1 MDSSQCWLDIGD
13 TSVSPVQKYRNIK
26 DWESDC
32 LPSLGACAM
41 PAARSKLINLKIIM
55 GIFFLMWGLLMTVGC
70 GEKNVYAPPPTP
82 KVTVTRPTHRLVTD
96 YLEFTGNAQAIQTA
110 MLRARVQ
117 GILEKVYFKDGDM
130 VKKGQLLFLIQ
141 PNTYEAQLE
150 SAEAE
155 VMRQKAA
162 LNHAKT
168 EFARYT
174 NLVQQKAAAAT
185 DLENWRFQMQ
195 SSQGALKAAQAQ
207 VELARLNLSYT
218 RVTAPFNGRIDRR
231 LQDPGNL
238 VGAGEFTPL
247 AEINQI
253 DPIYVYF
260 TISES
265 DLLRVM
271 GKSGKSPL
279 ETEKIKVPLY
289 LGLANEDDYPHKG
302 YLDFAAISLTPTTG
316 TLQMRGIFPN
326 PDGKILPGMYARLR
340 GAIVGPPKEDLLVP
354 SVALGYDQQ
363 GNYVLVV
370 DKNNIVERRSIKL
383 GIAVGE
389 FRVVTEG
396 LTANDWII
404 VSGLL
409 RAMPGKPVIP
419 VKEESKPAP
428 PQEHTKP
435 TIVPELEK
443 SQPAAGPEQEKP
455 KSTVIPEQKKAQPA
469 AASDKKKTRSGSAS
483 Q

>member
-1 MDSSQCWLDIGD
+1 
-13 TSVSPVQKYRNIK
+13 
-26 DWESDC
+26 
-32 LPSLGACAM
+32 M
-41 PAARSKLINLKIIM
+41 PAAISKLVNYKIFSSL
-55 GIFFLMWGLLMTVGC
+55 FFLLAGLYGVVGC

-82 KVTVTRPTHRLVTD
+82 KVTVTQPTHRLVTD

-117 GILEKVYFKDGDM
+117 GILERVYFKDGDM

-271 GKSGKSPL
+271 GKSGRSPL
-279 ETEKIKVPLY
+279 ETNKIKVPLY
-289 LGLANEDDYPHKG
+289 LGLADEEDYPHQG
-302 YLDFAAISLTPTTG
+302 YLDFAAISMAPTTG

-326 PDGKILPGMYARLR
+326 PNGKIIPGMFARLR
-340 GAIVGPPKEDLLVP
+340 GAIVGKPKEDLLVP
-354 SVALGYDQQ
+354 AVALGYDQQ

-370 DKNNIVERRSIKL
+370 DKNNIVERRSVKL
-383 GIAVGE
+383 GIAVGDL
-389 FRVVTEG
+389 RVVKEG
-396 LTANDWII
+396 LTVKDWI
-404 VSGLL
+404 VTSGLL
-409 RAMPGKPVIP
+409 RAFPGKPVIP
-419 VKEESKPAP
+419 VKEEPKPVPAP
-428 PQEHTKP
+428 EKAESTSA
-435 TIVPELEK
+435 PEEPK
-443 SQPAAGPEQEKP
+443 APPAAPPEG
-455 KSTVIPEQKKAQPA
+455 
-469 AASDKKKTRSGSAS
+469 KKTKSGSAG